1 MAFTPSESGVD
12 IEATKRRI
20 DENYLAQQDNRQII
34 VGTPETV
41 IRKIREFVEVLR
53 PGIFAIWHHHG
64 PVSHEDIMTS
74 LRLLGQE
81 VLPAM
86 REMAHELDLVDP
98 YERKPGSRPLPP
110 SGVREPVVG
119 RVAATS

>member
-1 MAFTPSESGVD
+1 
-12 IEATKRRI
+12 
-20 DENYLAQQDNRQII
+20 
-34 VGTPETV
+34 
-41 IRKIREFVEVLR
+41 
-53 PGIFAIWHHHG
+53 
-64 PVSHEDIMTS
+64 MTS

-98 YERKPGSRPLPP
+98 YERQPGSRPLPP

-119 RVAATS
+119 QTAVAS